1 VIPDSIHEG
10 LPRCIM
16 EAMAAGKPVVATDIR
31 GNRDLVKDGV
41 NGYLVELDDVE
52 GLVNSIL
59 KLTNDEDLRKR
70 MGEKGQEIIEAYSL
84 ENVLVEMEEI
94 YDHFLE

>member
-1 VIPDSIHEG
+1 
-10 LPRCIM
+10 M

>member
-1 VIPDSIHEG
+1 
-10 LPRCIM
+10 
-16 EAMAAGKPVVATDIR
+16 MAAGKPVVATDIR